1 MYVQSSILQRS
12 TSKYV
17 LIKSCDVEGQNF
29 GLEDDKSSILAN
41 IHFLQ
46 AIALLY
52 VFNNIQVI
60 YRKYPLYPIWTLKI
74 YSVDHVSYSCPLC
87 LL

>member
-1 MYVQSSILQRS
+1 MDVQSSILQRS

-29 GLEDDKSSILAN
+29 GLEVDKSSILAN
-41 IHFLQ
+41 VYFLQ
-46 AIALLY
+46 AIALSY
-52 VFNNIQVI
+52 VFSNFKLAMK
-60 YRKYPLYPIWTLKI
+60 RLKI
-74 YSVDHVSYSCPLC
+74 YSIDHVSYSCPLC